1 MQILFNFIYNNGVV
15 TVRNL
20 YSDRED
26 KLIWM

>member
-1 MQILFNFIYNNGVV
+1 MQILFNFIYNNGVL

-20 YSDRED
+20 YADRED